1 MFLFYILWLLVCP
14 FITIFSPTKIIG
26 KKYLK
31 RTKKES
37 TIFTCNHQSN
47 LDAVILKCRINTKF
61 YVMAKESLFKTKFKN
76 WFFRNVVRAYP
87 VNRGDNDVTAIKTT
101 LKLLKNDKK
110 LLIFPEGTRNKDGNM
125 SEFKTGVVMFAIK
138 TDAYVVPSAFQK
150 PPKFWHKTR
159 LLVGKPFKFSE
170 MKEFREG
177 KIDKE
182 SLDMATKVLFDKI
195 KYLKEIDYKEYKK
208 QIKLDYKKQKD

>member
-1 MFLFYILWLLVCP
+1 MFLFYILWLIVCP
-14 FITIFSPTKIIG
+14 FLTIFCPTKIIG

-31 RTKKES
+31 LTKKQS

-61 YVMAKESLFKTKFKN
+61 KVMAKDSLFRSKFKN
-76 WFFRNVVRAYP
+76 WFFRNVVGAYP

-101 LKLLKNDKK
+101 LKYLKNKQS

-138 TDAYVVPSAFQK
+138 TDAFVVPSAFQK
-150 PPKFWHKTR
+150 PPKFFRRNR
-159 LLVGKPFKFSE
+159 LLIGKPFKFSE
-170 MKEFREG
+170 MEEFKEG

-182 SLDMATKVLFDKI
+182 SLEKATEFLFNKI
-195 KYLKEIDYKEYKK
+195 KNLKEIDYKQYKK
-208 QIKLDYKKQKD
+208 QVKIDFKKD

>member
-1 MFLFYILWLLVCP
+1 MFLFYILWLIVCP
-14 FITIFSPTKIIG
+14 FLTIFCPTKIIG

-31 RTKKES
+31 VTKKQS

-61 YVMAKESLFKTKFKN
+61 KVMAKDSLFRTKFKN
-76 WFFRNVVRAYP
+76 WFFRNVVGAYP
-87 VNRGDNDVTAIKTT
+87 VSRGDNDVNAIKTT
-101 LKLLKNDKK
+101 LKYLKNNKS

-138 TDAYVVPSAFQK
+138 TNSYVVPSAFQK

-159 LLVGKPFKFSE
+159 LLIGKPFKFSE
-170 MKEFREG
+170 MEEFKDC

-182 SLDMATKVLFDKI
+182 TLDNANEVLYNKI
-195 KYLKEIDYKEYKK
+195 KYLKDIDYKEYKK
-208 QIKLDYKKQKD
+208 QVKNDLKAPKD